1 MRIARFPRNLS
12 AAETTAGYRY
22 SIEALHIISTVII
35 SMLMSDNAA
44 FLMADTS
51 RLFRRAFDAR
61 ARCLGVTGQQWRVLV
76 VVSRAPGINQ
86 GNAAEQLEFEPITLS
101 RMVDRLQ
108 DAGLVERRADPGDR
122 RAWCLHLTERAQ
134 PLIEQIRTIAEDLL
148 ESAFEGFATDERNS
162 FTDAIE
168 RFRANLSRSVETYD
182 RLVDPPVARARH
194 ARA

>member
-1 MRIARFPRNLS
+1 
-12 AAETTAGYRY
+12 
-22 SIEALHIISTVII
+22 
-35 SMLMSDNAA
+35 MSESAA

-76 VVSRAPGINQ
+76 VVSRNPGINQ
-86 GNAAEQLEFEPITLS
+86 GNAADQLEVEPITLS

-122 RAWCLHLTERAQ
+122 RAWCLHLTEAAI
-134 PLIEQIRTIAEDLL
+134 PVIAKMRVIADDLL
-148 ESAFEGFATDERNS
+148 ESAFEGFPPEERNR
-162 FTDAIE
+162 FTEAIE
-168 RFRANLSRSVETYD
+168 RFRENLFRRIESDD
-182 RLVDPPVARARH
+182 RPAEQSNTEPLH